1 MQMFGM
7 VGGGVLP
14 HILLGLLGPPG
25 LLSGEEVRLEHR
37 VSELQTAKG
46 QAAEGSKQQGRKASA
61 EGEEAIYA
69 QEEQTVKRLCHAQL
83 CAW

>member
-46 QAAEGSKQQGRKASA
+46 QAAEGSLQAGSSRGGRLV
-61 EGEEAIYA
+61 
-69 QEEQTVKRLCHAQL
+69 QTERRLSMPRRSRL
-83 CAW
+83 